1 MTTTDRLLHCGV
13 LAGPVSLALYAAQA
27 LTRDGYDP
35 AHHPMSLLA
44 LGEGGWVQILDFVLT
59 GALYL
64 ACAAGL
70 RRALRDGPG
79 RVWAPRLIAAF
90 GAGMIIAGVF
100 TTDPGAGFPAGA
112 PAGAPELSWHGIL
125 HEIGFVVAN
134 LAVLA
139 ACPVFARRFRA
150 QGRQGWFIAS
160 LATPV
165 AILLVVGWPD
175 PETFS
180 LRAVAA
186 TAIAYGFV
194 AAVAASAARPTEPAR
209 PTAAHA

>member
-1 MTTTDRLLHCGV
+1 MTTTEKLLGCGV
-13 LAGPVSLALYAAQA
+13 LAGPVGLALYAAQA
-27 LTRDGYDP
+27 LTREGYDP
-35 AHHPMSLLA
+35 TRHPMSLLA
-44 LGEGGWVQILDFVLT
+44 LGEGGWVQIVNFVLT

-64 ACAAGL
+64 ACAVGL

-90 GAGMIIAGVF
+90 GAGMVVAGVF

-112 PAGAPELSWHGIL
+112 PAGAPEPSWHGIL
-125 HEIGFVVAN
+125 HEIGFIVAN

-150 QGRQGWFIAS
+150 RRRPGWSAAS
-160 LATPV
+160 LAVPV
-165 AILLVVGWPD
+165 AILLVLGWPD
-175 PETFS
+175 SETFS

-194 AAVAASAARPTEPAR
+194 AAVAVAARPTEPAR
-209 PTAAHA
+209 PTAART

>member
-1 MTTTDRLLHCGV
+1 MSTTDKLLCCGV
-13 LAGPVSLALYAAQA
+13 LAGPVNLALYAAQA
-27 LTRDGYDP
+27 LTREGYDP
-35 AHHPMSLLA
+35 TRHPMSLLA
-44 LGEGGWVQILDFVLT
+44 LGGSGWVQVLNFVLT

-79 RVWAPRLIAAF
+79 RVWGPRLIGAF
-90 GAGMIIAGVF
+90 GAGMVVAGVF

-112 PAGAPELSWHGIL
+112 PAGAPELSGHGIV
-125 HEIGFVVAN
+125 HELGFAVAN

-139 ACPVFARRFRA
+139 ACLVFARRFRA
-150 QGRQGWFIAS
+150 QRRSGWTAAS
-160 LATPV
+160 LAAPA
-165 AILLVVGWPD
+165 AILLVLGWPD
-175 PETFS
+175 LQTFS

-194 AAVAASAARPTEPAR
+194 AAVAATTRPTEPAT
-209 PTAAHA
+209 PTPAHT